1 MIRLHLTLG
10 CDDDTAL
17 LESEDKGWGKI
28 VEMGADIIQT
38 DWPLHLSC
46 YLEKINLR

>member
-1 MIRLHLTLG
+1 MILLHLRLVVMMTPHY
-10 CDDDTAL
+10 

-46 YLEKINLR
+46 YLKKLNLR